1 MHVKP
6 TNSTNNRRAS
16 RSRRTRRRRSR
27 SRNKSKKWNK
37 YRNKQRKRSNNKML
51 MYQRY
56 IQNLILLKLAKMLLL
71 GLGNSRLLI
80 DWVYSPRY
88 RIKRDCIVGPYSR
101 GLMLRLMSIFDCF
114 VLLFLLLFSQFE
126 LIYALIY
133 MLFVHI
139 W

>member
-6 TNSTNNRRAS
+6 TNSTNNKRAS
-16 RSRRTRRRRSR
+16 RRTNRSR
-27 SRNKSKKWNK
+27 SRSRSRSKNKSKRRKK

-56 IQNLILLKLAKMLLL
+56 IRNLILHKLAKMLLL

-88 RIKRDCIVGPYSR
+88 RMKRDCIVGPYSR

-114 VLLFLLLFSQFE
+114 VLLFLLLF
-126 LIYALIY
+126 
-133 MLFVHI
+133 
-139 W
+139 

>member
-1 MHVKP
+1 MNVKP

-16 RSRRTRRRRSR
+16 RRRRRSRRRSR
-27 SRNKSKKWNK
+27 SRNKKWNM

-56 IQNLILLKLAKMLLL
+56 IRNLILHKLAKMLLL

-88 RIKRDCIVGPYSR
+88 RMKRDCIVGPYSR
-101 GLMLRLMSIFDCF
+101 GLMLRPMSIFDCF
-114 VLLFLLLFSQFE
+114 VLLFLLFWQFE

-133 MLFVHI
+133 ILFVHI
-139 W
+139 